1 MTKSKDAEHINFN
14 NLYFEI
20 VENVNISNSEKIM
33 LSQDAVQAYIA
44 RTELHV
50 VNNKHDKQFSMFP
63 AS

>member
-1 MTKSKDAEHINFN
+1 
-14 NLYFEI
+14 
-20 VENVNISNSEKIM
+20 M

-63 AS
+63 VS